1 MPAARVP
8 RWWSRSPTAVRA
20 CPRPS
25 ATGSST
31 GSRRSTRAPPGGP
44 AGSGAACSSPGSSRV
59 PREARCWSATCPP
72 RGAAAPGSSC
82 ACPSPWGWA
91 GSRRRP
97 GRVRTRPTPSR
108 WRAVSR
114 TAGRRP
120 PPRSDL
126 TAGSG
131 RRHGMLA
138 PQALQAVTGPARGLD
153 ACGAGGSPDWRRP
166 NRCRWAGLLWGGGA
180 LQSCGPSVPP
190 RRMRAPMEY
199 WRPAS
204 ALVVAAHPDDIEI
217 GCAGT
222 VARWVAEGARV
233 TYAVVTSDPNTR
245 YVGDFYINHPDH
257 RAVGEATLAA
267 VIPGSDTRL
276 AYPELL
282 AEGLEPVELDA
293 VWIMSGLDANLVVD
307 IGDHLETKLASLRRH
322 VTQVGDHPSA
332 EDVAFV
338 TGMAEQAAASQAFR
352 FGEAFRVIR
361 YRRPP
366 A

>member
-1 MPAARVP
+1 
-8 RWWSRSPTAVRA
+8 
-20 CPRPS
+20 
-25 ATGSST
+25 
-31 GSRRSTRAPPGGP
+31 
-44 AGSGAACSSPGSSRV
+44 
-59 PREARCWSATCPP
+59 
-72 RGAAAPGSSC
+72 
-82 ACPSPWGWA
+82 
-91 GSRRRP
+91 
-97 GRVRTRPTPSR
+97 
-108 WRAVSR
+108 
-114 TAGRRP
+114 
-120 PPRSDL
+120 
-126 TAGSG
+126 
-131 RRHGMLA
+131 
-138 PQALQAVTGPARGLD
+138 
-153 ACGAGGSPDWRRP
+153 
-166 NRCRWAGLLWGGGA
+166 
-180 LQSCGPSVPP
+180 
-190 RRMRAPMEY
+190 MEY

-233 TYAVVTSDPNTR
+233 TYAVVTNGAAGSRDPSMTRAALAELREAEQRASAKVVGVEEVEFLGYEDGLLEPTLGLREQLVRLIRRVRPEVVVTSDPNTR

-282 AEGLEPVELDA
+282 DEGLEPVELDA

-307 IGDHLETKLASLRRH
+307 IGGHLETKLASLQRH
-322 VTQVGDHPSA
+322 VTQVGDPPSA

-338 TGMAEQAAASQAFR
+338 TGMAEQAAASRAFR